1 MSHITLLGKEEAPER
16 AEPVL
21 KEIEAKNGDVP
32 ISFRVLAANPRL
44 LKAQWSHHQAVMK
57 PTDKVPRK
65 MKEAIALTV
74 SVHNRSR
81 YSIETHSKALREV
94 VGASKEEVEK
104 IMDGT
109 VTEEP
114 LGPVL
119 DFVRTVTVDATDVT
133 RDQVAGLRKLGF
145 NEAELLEIV
154 AVAAHLNGFNR
165 LLDAL
170 GVETGP

>member
-1 MSHITLLGKEEAPER
+1 MSHITLLGKEKAPER

-21 KEIEAKNGDVP
+21 EEIEAKNGDVP
-32 ISFRVLAANPRL
+32 VSFGVLAANPRL
-44 LKAQWSHHQAVMK
+44 LKAQWQYHQAVMK

-74 SVHNRSR
+74 SVGNQCA

-94 VGASKEEVEK
+94 VGASEAEIERIV
-104 IMDGT
+104 DGT

-119 DFVRTVTVDATDVT
+119 DFVRTMTVDATKVT
-133 RDQVAGLRKLGF
+133 QAEVARLRKLGF

-170 GVETGP
+170 GIQGL